1 MVNILVAGCGA
12 IGGLY
17 AAHLARHAHV
27 TALDIDAAHVAA
39 INRDGLRISGL
50 SDIVARIPAL
60 TSPRELG
67 NRSFDAVIVAVKSM
81 DTAALI
87 EALEPHLAGRPLV
100 LTQQNGQGNVQA
112 ILEGVGGEVAQG
124 MTMEAAERIAPGTVR
139 HNGHGPMSVIGPA
152 RGEVS
157 SMQWLGDLLDSAGL
171 PTRVAADP
179 RGAMWNKYLFNC
191 AINPVSALLRGI
203 PEAKYASGEVYALLR
218 ALVDEGLAVARAC
231 GIPVEGDPLH
241 LLEDIRAGRRP
252 MPRHP
257 GSMAIDIEPG
267 APIEIEAL
275 NGYLVRR
282 ADELGVPVPLQR
294 AMYRLLKGLEFGMS
308 AARKRAASIPQS

>member
-17 AAHLARHAHV
+17 AAHLARHARV
-27 TALDIDAAHVAA
+27 TALDINAGHVAA

-60 TSPRELG
+60 TSPTELG
-67 NRSFDAVIVAVKSM
+67 NRIFDAVIVAVKSM
-81 DTAALI
+81 DTATLI
-87 EALEPHLAGRPLV
+87 QGLKPRLAGRPLV
-100 LTQQNGQGNVQA
+100 LTQQNGQGNVQT
-112 ILEGVGGEVAQG
+112 ILDTVGGDVAQG
-124 MTMEAAERIAPGTVR
+124 MTMEAAELLAPGTVR
-139 HNGHGPMSVIGPA
+139 HNGHGAPSAIGPA
-152 RGEVS
+152 RGEVGR
-157 SMQWLGDLLDSAGL
+157 MQWLGDLLNTAGL
-171 PTRVAADP
+171 PTRVVADP

-203 PEAKYASGEVYALLR
+203 PEAKYASDDVYGVLR
-218 ALVDEGLAVARAC
+218 ALVDEGLAVARAL
-231 GIPVEGDPLH
+231 GIAVEGDPLH
-241 LLEDIRAGRRP
+241 LVEDIRAGRRP

-257 GSMAIDIEPG
+257 GSMAIDIERG
-267 APIEIEAL
+267 TPIEIEAL

-294 AMYRLLKGLEFGMS
+294 AVYRLAKGLELGMNVRRS
-308 AARKRAASIPQS
+308 GGGAIPR